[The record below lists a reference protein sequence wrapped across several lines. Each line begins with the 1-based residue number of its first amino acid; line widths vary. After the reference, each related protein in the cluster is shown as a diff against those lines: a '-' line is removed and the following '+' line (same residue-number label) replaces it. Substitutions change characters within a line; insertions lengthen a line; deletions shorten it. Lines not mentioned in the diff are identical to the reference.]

1 MHTENKEMERQ
12 MKAIRL
18 KNFRGFADTDFVPLK
33 PLTLLV
39 GRNNS
44 GKSSFLRALPLLRQ
58 SVERP
63 TKGPILW
70 FGQYVDFGSFK
81 DTVCADADTREISI
95 SFNFE
100 SNILSKSNRDDYFFT
115 HLWHL
120 MWRSNPPSVEVELVL
135 AEDKDT
141 AITRICTLKFA
152 EQKISL
158 HFKKKEVLAKF
169 YVNGLNV
176 LDLGEKYTVHGGAGL
191 LPRLVAENRTHEYY
205 TPFPQSEKLLQDIVN
220 RLDSYFHGRTSP
232 HTRMQIVSE
241 LGMGSDE
248 VMLENIRTAQKNQTW
263 QQRTSTLTTQD
274 DIFRHVRNLVIANAI
289 PLLLYILNEYL
300 NTSLENVR
308 YIAPIR
314 ATTERYYRPQ
324 ELGVN
329 EVDPRGSN
337 LAMFLQSLSS
347 DEMDHFRSWIKRFL
361 GFSVRVESVGGHTS
375 LQIKEAGSKKEYNIA
390 DLGFGFSQIL
400 PVATQLWAT
409 IYRRKNSQSVRSP
422 LRMLAIEQPEL
433 HMHPAFQS
441 RLADLLLDL
450 IVEAQKHNID
460 IRLLVETHSETIINR
475 IGSRI
480 ANDTPPT
487 HPKADTP
494 DDQYAASLFSDIQ
507 IVLFQSDENKGTN
520 VSLSTYDEQGFL
532 TNWPYGFFEPEI

>member
-1 MHTENKEMERQ
+1 

-18 KNFRGFADTDFVPLK
+18 KNFRGFVDTDFVPLK

-81 DTVCADADTREISI
+81 DTVCADADTPEISI

-100 SNILSKSNRDDYFFT
+100 PNIFPKSSRDDYFFI

-120 MWRSNPPSVEVELVL
+120 MWMSNPPSVEVELVL

-141 AITRICTLKFA
+141 TITRTCTLKFA

-158 HFKKKEVLAKF
+158 HFKKKGVLAKF
-169 YVNGLNV
+169 YVNDQNV

-220 RLDSYFHGRTSP
+220 QLDSYFHGKTSS

-274 DIFRHVRNLVIANAI
+274 DIFRDVRNLVIANAI
-289 PLLLYILNEYL
+289 PLLLYILNEHL

-347 DEMDHFRSWIKRFL
+347 DEMDHF
-361 GFSVRVESVGGHTS
+361 
-375 LQIKEAGSKKEYNIA
+375 
-390 DLGFGFSQIL
+390 
-400 PVATQLWAT
+400 
-409 IYRRKNSQSVRSP
+409 
-422 LRMLAIEQPEL
+422 PEL
-433 HMHPAFQS
+433 
-441 RLADLLLDL
+441 D
-450 IVEAQKHNID
+450 
-460 IRLLVETHSETIINR
+460 
-475 IGSRI
+475 
-480 ANDTPPT
+480 
-487 HPKADTP
+487 
-494 DDQYAASLFSDIQ
+494 
-507 IVLFQSDENKGTN
+507 
-520 VSLSTYDEQGFL
+520 
-532 TNWPYGFFEPEI
+532 